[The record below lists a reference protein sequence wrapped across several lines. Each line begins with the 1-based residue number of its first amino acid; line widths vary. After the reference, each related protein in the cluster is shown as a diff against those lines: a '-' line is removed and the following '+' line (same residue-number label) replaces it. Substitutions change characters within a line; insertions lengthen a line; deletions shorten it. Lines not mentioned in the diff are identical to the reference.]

1 MPITAQKTKDIDP
14 LTALKALLKE
24 DLKALDR
31 VIGDQLSSSVPLIPK
46 VGQHLIHA
54 GGKRLRPLLTIA
66 SYRLFNA
73 EGDNVIDLAAAVE
86 FIHNA
91 TLLHDDVV
99 DESKLRRGVLSANE
113 IWGNQASVLVG
124 DFLLARSFQLMLT
137 SNNPEVLSILAD
149 AAACISEGEILQLSL
164 CHTFDI
170 SLKDSLRIIEAKTA
184 RLFAA
189 ACEVG
194 ALLAGHENHASA
206 LRNYGH
212 NLGISFQIIDDIL
225 DYCANEDELGKEVGN
240 DFKEGKITLPIIL
253 TYPHCTSEEKQ
264 FLKKT
269 LIDHN
274 QSPDD
279 FSKLLQIL
287 RKYDGLK
294 EAYDIAMQYGNHA
307 SQALH
312 SIPEGNVKELLIE
325 LVNHCL
331 KRQY

>member
-1 MPITAQKTKDIDP
+1 MPLMAQNIKDTDP
-14 LTALKALLKE
+14 LTALKILLKE
-24 DLKALDR
+24 DIKALDQ
-31 VIGDQLSSSVPLIPK
+31 VISDQLNSSVPLIPK
-46 VGQHLIHA
+46 VGQHLLHA

-66 SYRLFNA
+66 SYRLFQTEDNNA
-73 EGDNVIDLAAAVE
+73 IDLAAAVE

-91 TLLHDDVV
+91 TLLHDDVI
-99 DESKLRRGVLSANE
+99 DESKLRRGVPSANE

-137 SNNPEVLSILAD
+137 PNNPEVLRILAD

-164 CHTFDI
+164 CHKIDI

-194 ALLAGHENHASA
+194 ALLASHEIHASA
-206 LRNYGH
+206 LHDYGH

-225 DYCANEDELGKEVGN
+225 DYCANEQELGKEVGN
-240 DFKEGKITLPIIL
+240 DFREGKITLPIIL
-253 TYPHCTSEEKQ
+253 TYPHCTSGEKR
-264 FLKKT
+264 FLEKT
-269 LIDHN
+269 LIEYH

-279 FSKLLQIL
+279 FSNILTILQ
-287 RKYDGLK
+287 KYNGLK
-294 EAYDIAMQYGNHA
+294 EAYDIATQYGQNA
-307 SQALH
+307 TQALQ
-312 SIPEGNVKELLIE
+312 SIPDNKIKYLLIS
-325 LVNHCL
+325 LVDYCL